1 MRGFLSVVVVVI
13 VALLAAPA
21 TCAAGPGWPRLAA
34 LDPVSPPGPQG
45 ILPGR
50 QEPKVDTQQ
59 AAARVRRAYAD
70 HKILSVQLI
79 DARGPPVYRVKTL
92 SGDGVVKNVFVDGV
106 SGQVFE

>member
-1 MRGFLSVVVVVI
+1 MRGFLSILVVVT
-13 VALLAAPA
+13 ALLAAPVIY
-21 TCAAGPGWPRLAA
+21 AAGPGWPRLAA
-34 LDPVSPPGPQG
+34 LDPTSTPGPQG

-59 AAARVRRAYAD
+59 AAARVRQVYAD

-79 DARGPPVYRVKTL
+79 EARGPPVYRVKTL
-92 SGDGVVKNVFVDGV
+92 SGNGVVKNVFVDGV